1 MCAGPAMALFR
12 PEELELLVCGSAEL
26 DFDALER
33 GTVYQDGYVAESPT
47 MRYFWKVVHGMTETQ
62 KKRLLFFTTGS
73 DRVPIKGLGNLPF
86 VVSKNGTEPRRLPTA
101 HTCFNH
107 LLLPQYEDEETLR
120 ERLTTAI
127 ENAEGFGL
135 Q

>member
-1 MCAGPAMALFR
+1 
-12 PEELELLVCGSAEL
+12 
-26 DFDALER
+26 
-33 GTVYQDGYVAESPT
+33 
-47 MRYFWKVVHGMTETQ
+47 MTEEQ

-86 VVSKNGTEPRRLPTA
+86 VISKNGTDDHRLPTA

-107 LLLPQYEDEETLR
+107 LLIPQYSDEETLR
-120 ERLTTAI
+120 ERLVTAI
-127 ENAEGFGL
+127 NNAEGFGL

>member
-1 MCAGPAMALFR
+1 M
-12 PEELELLVCGSAEL
+12 CGSAEL

-86 VVSKNGTEPRRLPTA
+86 VVSKNGTEPRRLNHGA
-101 HTCFNH
+101 HVFQ
-107 LLLPQYEDEETLR
+107 PPAAAAVRGRGDAAR
-120 ERLTTAI
+120 AS
-127 ENAEGFGL
+127 
-135 Q
+135 